1 MANDFGIDNEGTGFD
16 DLDEDFD
23 AMFSEAQEA
32 YADENDVDQA
42 TLSEDEDGNVRLEQK
57 GKKSRGI
64 KVTPKDEP
72 APEVKESEEQEEEQ
86 SPVPEAKEEKPA
98 PKIVEER
105 APEPVVEE
113 APVLSPPSAP
123 PQSTSSFASGM
134 KIPRAGDQ
142 IPEVQRIIAILDV
155 YRGLP
160 SMNRNVVNMFLT
172 RGKDVSSEA
181 EAVVHVLNADK
192 LLIDSIKALHDAKKI
207 EPVKRVFFLLKL
219 PENVFASMKTLLSIF
234 SAEVKTSPSN
244 RLDYAEELV
253 FAIDKLEDDIIKHID
268 ATESVLTAGL

>member
-42 TLSEDEDGNVRLEQK
+42 TLSEDEEGNVRLEQK

-72 APEVKESEEQEEEQ
+72 APEEKESKEQEEQ
-86 SPVPEAKEEKPA
+86 SPEPEAKE
-98 PKIVEER
+98 EER

-113 APVLSPPSAP
+113 APVPSPPSAP
-123 PQSTSSFASGM
+123 PQSTSSFAGGM